1 METPGRQRRSIWG
14 LDKRMLPVIGLI
26 IVILIVRVMLEGLVA
41 GLFNLWDI
49 WVRIMIGR
57 RTTKQKRPTQ
67 QAIMRSVSK
76 IKTSNLAGVSLRS

>member
-1 METPGRQRRSIWG
+1 
-14 LDKRMLPVIGLI
+14 MLPVIGLI
-26 IVILIVRVMLEGLVA
+26 IVILIVRAMLEGLVD

-57 RTTKQKRPTQ
+57 RKTKQKRPAQ
-67 QAIMRSVSK
+67 QAIMRPVSE